1 MAHYSFLRDLQDSKV
16 AVSLIAE
23 KYRSLGFNVEELG
36 RDKQDFGDLQIGPLY
51 HEVKYDIM
59 AGTTNNLCFE
69 IANGKGDLTGIAKTK
84 ADLVH
89 YVVPDKERKSFLVFT
104 FDTVKLKGFIFNP
117 ENKSKVRQVQGGDR
131 RKYSMI
137 IVSIETIV
145 NEEVASSVEVVNA

>member
-16 AVSLIAE
+16 AVSLIADM
-23 KYRSLGFNVEELG
+23 YRSLGFNVEELG
-36 RDKQDFGDLQIGPLY
+36 RDKQEFGDLQIGPLY

-89 YVVPDKERKSFLVFT
+89 YVVPDKDRKSFLVFT
-104 FDTVKLKGFIFNP
+104 FDTAKLREYIFNP
-117 ENKSKVRQVQGGDR
+117 LNKDKLRHVMGGDR

-137 IVSIETIV
+137 IVPISTII
-145 NEEVASSVEVVNA
+145 NDEVARSVEVVNA

>member
-23 KYRSLGFNVEELG
+23 KYRSLGFNIEELG

-104 FDTVKLKGFIFNP
+104 FDTVKLKDFIFNP

-145 NEEVASSVEVVNA
+145 NESVASSVEVVNA